1 MRGHDSGVLSLSWC
15 QQDSDLLLSCGKDN
29 RTICWNPQTGQPYGD
44 FPVVTN
50 WTFQTRWNPHNPNLF
65 ATASFDGKLSVQ
77 SLQNTNPAAA
87 QASDANLAAEGE
99 DFFSKAQTAPQTSSF
114 SLLKAPK
121 WLERPITA
129 SFGFGGRIVS
139 VRPAEPG
146 KSRSSKVEITKFEVD
161 SSVGPAT
168 DSFETTLQSGD
179 LTSLCESRI
188 ANAKS
193 EEEKADWKVIGTL
206 VSSNPRK
213 KIVDYLGFSDADEA
227 ADGISGLHLAADKED
242 GQQRQVNGTK
252 ATSDSPPCLTAPM
265 MVTSCPNLQPQ
276 R

>member
-1 MRGHDSGVLSLSWC
+1 MV
-15 QQDSDLLLSCGKDN
+15 
-29 RTICWNPQTGQPYGD
+29 
-44 FPVVTN
+44 
-50 WTFQTRWNPHNPNLF
+50 
-65 ATASFDGKLSVQ
+65 
-77 SLQNTNPAAA
+77 
-87 QASDANLAAEGE
+87 DAIIRM
-99 DFFSKAQTAPQTSSF
+99 
-114 SLLKAPK
+114 PK

-242 GQQRQVNGTK
+242 GQQRQVNGNAGKSHKRFVSMFDSTDDGDFLSELAATK
-252 ATSDSPPCLTAPM
+252 VTA
-265 MVTSCPNLQPQ
+265 
-276 R
+276 